1 MPWAKIWPEIRGMKA
16 KPILDV
22 HYSQSPL
29 CIFFLLLLF
38 GFLGQHLQHMEVRR
52 LRAESELQLL
62 IYTTATATPDPSH
75 VCNLHHSSWQC
86 QILNPL
92 SKARDQIWVFTD
104 TSRVSYHWATT
115 GNRTLY
121 LVYYIEMLPKGKRLA
136 WVSVRWSLNFGTKMG
151 NIFKEIFSVKIMR
164 INECNK

>member
-1 MPWAKIWPEIRGMKA
+1 MIGSTNEWRCEHTNFIIKGAMPWAKIWPEIRGMKA

-75 VCNLHHSSWQC
+75 VCNLHHSSQ
-86 QILNPL
+86 QRRIRNPL
-92 SKARDQIWVFTD
+92 SKGRDRTRNLVVPSQIHQPLSHDGNSPAAFLDGYTLVDLPLSPTMVILWVCITQ
-104 TSRVSYHWATT
+104 
-115 GNRTLY
+115 
-121 LVYYIEMLPKGKRLA
+121 
-136 WVSVRWSLNFGTKMG
+136 
-151 NIFKEIFSVKIMR
+151 FSH
-164 INECNK
+164 